1 MGINGNGSGNGHGK
15 PPVLVVV
22 QQSGGNDFMNTLVPY
37 TSGIYYDS
45 RPAVRIPEDKAL
57 PINDTLGFHPQAA
70 LFKEM
75 YDAGNVAV
83 IQGIGYRD
91 SNRSHFRGMD
101 IMHTCEPD
109 RLVYEGWL
117 GKAIR
122 DIDPK
127 GVNVLTGVNFGRG
140 LPRAMAAK
148 DVPGYLDPATST
160 ATAL

>member
-1 MGINGNGSGNGHGK
+1 MRVNGNGK
-15 PPVLVVV
+15 LPVLVVV

-37 TSGIYYDS
+37 TSGVYYDS
-45 RPAVRIPEDKAL
+45 RPTVRIPEDKVL
-57 PINDTLGFHPQAA
+57 PINDTLRFHPQAA

-109 RLVYEGWL
+109 RLVY
-117 GKAIR
+117 
-122 DIDPK
+122 
-127 GVNVLTGVNFGRG
+127 
-140 LPRAMAAK
+140 
-148 DVPGYLDPATST
+148 
-160 ATAL
+160 